1 MDLNSINCRIA
12 CIIPTYNAGPNLSN
26 LISSLKKQDIF
37 FDIYFVDSS
46 SSDRSGEFVKSSG
59 LSVTSIHKEEFNHGG
74 TRQMMVNLYP
84 NHDVYVFLT
93 QDAYLAD
100 KTAIANLVYPFMDPT
115 VGAVCGRQLPHK
127 DSSLLA
133 QHARIFNYPEGIQI
147 KSIKDARNLGIKTA
161 FMSNSF
167 AAYRKEALMK
177 VGGFPS
183 NVIFAEDM
191 YVAAKMLISGWKLVY
206 AGNAKCYHSHNY
218 SLKEEFSRYFDMG
231 VFHAREPWIR
241 EKFGGAGGEG
251 LRYIKSELR
260 FLGLRYA
267 YLWPISLMRNAAKL
281 LGFKLGL
288 NENKLAVNFKRAL
301 GMHKNFWSQVS

>member
-1 MDLNSINCRIA
+1 MDLNSVNLRIA
-12 CIIPTYNAGPNLSN
+12 CVIPTYNAGPNLSK
-26 LISSLKKQDIF
+26 LIRSLKRQNIS
-37 FDIYFVDSS
+37 FDLYFVDSS
-46 SSDRSGEFVKSSG
+46 SADGSRELLDSKDINVI
-59 LSVTSIHKEEFNHGG
+59 SIPKEEFNHGD
-74 TRQMMVNLYP
+74 TRQMMVNLHP
-84 NHDVYVFLT
+84 NYDVYVFLT

-100 KTAIANLVYPFMDPT
+100 KTSIANLVYPFIDPA

-127 DSSLLA
+127 DASLLA
-133 QHARIFNYPEGIQI
+133 QHARMFNYPEHIQI
-147 KSIKDARNLGIKTA
+147 KSIEDAGNLGIKTA

-167 AAYRKEALMK
+167 AAYRKEALIN

-206 AGNAKCYHSHNY
+206 AGNAKCHHSHDY
-218 SLKEEFSRYFDMG
+218 SLREEFSRYFDMG

-251 LRYIKSELR
+251 LRYVKSELR

-267 YLWPISLMRNAAKL
+267 YLWPISIMRNTAKL

-288 NENKLAVNFKRAL
+288 NENKLAINFKRAL
-301 GMHKNFWSQVS
+301 GMHKNFWDQVS